1 MKKLKPTFLL
11 ALMMAIGTACT
22 DSSSGPDLDENGIGN
37 GRSVITVAGSVN
49 DEHTGAARYTN
60 SNIEFTILLGGQDN
74 DNFDVDITK
83 VDLDGG
89 VTVPSPGTYTI
100 GNLDSEDFRA
110 DYVNRRLG
118 GSFFGDHHYISDVAG
133 TTGVLVIES
142 VSNNVV
148 TGSFEFTASRGAD
161 TNLNPIDPLT
171 VTGEFRAVLD
181 E

>member
-1 MKKLKPTFLL
+1 MKKLKLTFSLFL
-11 ALMMAIGTACT
+11 IIAIGNACS
-22 DSSSGPDLDENGIGN
+22 DSANGPDLDENGIGV
-37 GRSVITVAGSVN
+37 GRSAITVSGSVN
-49 DEHTGAARYTN
+49 DEHTGAARYVH

-100 GNLDSEDFRA
+100 GNLNGEDFRA

-133 TTGVLVIES
+133 ATGVLVIES
-142 VSNNVV
+142 VSNNMI

-181 E
+181 D